1 MDDSKIIEQYWS
13 RDEKALENTASKYG
27 SYCMKISYNIL
38 SDLSDSDENVN
49 DTYMQAWR
57 SIPPARP
64 DSLMAYLGKT
74 ARNLALNKLKAR
86 NALKRS
92 AHSTSISLDELDL
105 YTPSSVNIEN
115 ETEMKSLSRCISDFL
130 YTQKND
136 LRNVFVCRYFY
147 CDSIEDIAQSFG
159 FSQSKVKSMLM
170 RTREKLRDYLL
181 KEGYDYGK

>member
-1 MDDSKIIEQYWS
+1 MDDSKIIELYWQ
-13 RDEKALENTASKYG
+13 RNEKAIETTAKKYG

-49 DTYMQAWR
+49 DTYMQAWK

-64 DSLMAYLGKT
+64 DSLMAYLGKL

-86 NALKRS
+86 NAQKRS
-92 AHSTSISLDELDL
+92 ADSTSVSLDELDL
-105 YTPSSVNIEN
+105 YTPSGVNIED
-115 ETEMKSLSRCISDFL
+115 EAEMAQLSRCISDFL
-130 YTQKND
+130 YTQKED
-136 LRNVFVCRYFY
+136 ARNVFVCRYFY
-147 CDSIEDIAQSFG
+147 CDSIEDIAQRFS